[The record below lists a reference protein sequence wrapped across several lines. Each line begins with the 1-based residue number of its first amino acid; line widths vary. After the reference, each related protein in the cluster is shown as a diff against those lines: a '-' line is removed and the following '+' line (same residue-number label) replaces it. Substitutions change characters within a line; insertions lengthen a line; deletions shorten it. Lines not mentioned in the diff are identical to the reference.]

1 MILHRDPAAEVSPP
15 LQRAGGIPRHDPDLV
30 APPPVGS
37 HQLVDQ
43 RAFAGSRIACDP
55 DHDRTPAGRPQLL
68 QRRDPGR
75 LMVLQQR
82 DQTGDGPDIT
92 GLDPVGQR
100 SRVLLAVALGHGLGW
115 RGGWGSAGSNQTSV
129 TLKEGVLAKRAT
141 TGRPI
146 RSPPGST
153 PFRRDRNKVSAPSN
167 STRISV
173 KGVSLRNASPP

>member
-1 MILHRDPAAEVSPP
+1 MILHPDPVAEDCSSR
-15 LQRAGGIPRHDPDLV
+15 QRAGGIHRHDPNLV
-30 APPPVGS
+30 ALPTVGS

-55 DHDRTPAGRPQLL
+55 DHDRTPTGRTQLL

-75 LMVLQQR
+75 LTVLQQR

-92 GLDPVGQR
+92 GLDPDGQR

-129 TLKEGVLAKRAT
+129 TLKEGVLAKRAA